1 MARAQR
7 GKNTGREENLWS
19 GVRVRLPLGQ
29 MESGM
34 AECGLEWQG
43 ESPGKPVIVRRG
55 RKHSFIVFDSFYS
68 VNTPA
73 VVDFKSPKV

>member
-1 MARAQR
+1 
-7 GKNTGREENLWS
+7 
-19 GVRVRLPLGQ
+19 
-29 MESGM
+29 M

-43 ESPGKPVIVRRG
+43 ERPGKPVIVRRG